1 MTIDIIGAGIGGL
14 TTAIALQKRNIDY
27 RIFEQAKEMKP
38 VGAGIILANN
48 AMQIY
53 DRLGLRNEIE
63 KNGNAISSFSLT
75 DRQLSPLA
83 ASSLQHFE
91 EKYGVRNVAIH
102 RGKLQELLINNLK
115 GKLILDHKLKNIE
128 KAPEGYSL
136 HFENS
141 VQLQSN
147 CILAAD
153 GIYSTVRKLLFE
165 KSEIRDALQM
175 CWRGLADYTL
185 PDKYQHEVN
194 EAWGYGERF
203 GFVKIYDKKVYWF
216 AVKSITAQSSSEE
229 NFSEYFKDFHPL
241 VKDLLA
247 HTPKEKIHVAKL
259 EDLKPMKNWWR
270 NKVCLLGD
278 AAHATTPNLGQGA
291 CQSIEDAYFLAKA
304 IVNNKNDLNKAFQE
318 FQQKRIRKANGIAK
332 TSYSLGKIA
341 HWKNPIA
348 VRMRNNTMRLTP
360 PSTNRKQMEKIFNL
374 EL

>member
-53 DRLGLRNEIE
+53 DRLGLKNDMEN
-63 KNGNAISSFSLT
+63 NGNVISSFSLT

-91 EKYGVRNVAIH
+91 DKYGVCNVAIH
-102 RGKLQELLINNLK
+102 RGKLQDLLIKKIK
-115 GKLILDHKLKNIE
+115 GKLILDHKLSKIE
-128 KAPEGYSL
+128 EAPDGYSL

-141 VQLQSN
+141 VQVQSN
-147 CILAAD
+147 IILGAD
-153 GIYSTVRKLLFE
+153 GINSKVRKQLFDDT
-165 KSEIRDALQM
+165 EIRDAKQL

-185 PDKYQHEVN
+185 PEKYQHEVN

-216 AVKSITAQSSSEE
+216 AVKSVTAQKTSEGD
-229 NFSEYFKDFHPL
+229 FSEYFKDFHPL

-247 HTPKEKIHVAKL
+247 HTPKEKIHIAKL
-259 EDLKPMKNWWR
+259 EDLKPMKKWWR

-304 IVNNKNDLNKAFQE
+304 IADNKDDLNKAFQE
-318 FQQKRIRKANGIAK
+318 FQQKRIRKANGVVK

-348 VRMRNNTMRLTP
+348 VKLRNKLMRLTP
-360 PSTNRKQMEKIFNL
+360 PSTNRKQMEKMFDL